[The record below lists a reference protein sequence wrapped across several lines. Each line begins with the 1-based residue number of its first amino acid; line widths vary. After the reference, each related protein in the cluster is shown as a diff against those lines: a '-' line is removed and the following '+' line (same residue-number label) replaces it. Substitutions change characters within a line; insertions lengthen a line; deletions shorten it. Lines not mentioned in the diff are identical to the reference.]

1 MNIETAN
8 KLLKLRKKNGYS
20 QEELAEKLGI
30 SRQAVSK
37 WERAEASPD
46 TDNLIMLAKLYNIS
60 LDELFEIDAVNSV
73 PISAP
78 VSKRSNISLRKDKT
92 PHDKNMRVA
101 YPEGSISEKEIY
113 PGAHSQSG
121 ASDSFKSQPVYQPQ
135 PEKEEKPKNENKTC
149 CDYKKY
155 EYKYSY
161 DYHKND
167 SQKSCNTAF
176 QTAPQPAQL
185 AVNEQSMPYKALMA
199 FPFPLVV
206 AALYLFL
213 GAFFNFWH
221 PSWMMFLS
229 IPMYYTTI
237 EAVRKKDLNIFCFP
251 VLVVFVYLAAGFLL
265 NLWHPAWILFMTI
278 PFYYWLINIKKS
290 K

>member
-8 KLLKLRKKNGYS
+8 KLLRLRKKNGYS

-46 TDNLIMLAKLYNIS
+46 TDNLIQLAKLYNIS
-60 LDELFEIDAVNSV
+60 LDQLFEIDAVNSV
-73 PISAP
+73 PIS
-78 VSKRSNISLRKDKT
+78 SQESRRSNISLRKDKS
-92 PHDKNMRVA
+92 DKDNSMRVA
-101 YPEGSISEKEIY
+101 YPEGSNGAKEIY
-113 PGAHSQSG
+113 PGASAQQ
-121 ASDSFKSQPVYQPQ
+121 KSQPVYQDTQ
-135 PEKEEKPKNENKTC
+135 KKQQTDGTC
-149 CDYKKY
+149 DFDKYQYKY
-155 EYKYSY
+155 EYSTK
-161 DYHKND
+161 
-167 SQKSCNTAF
+167 SQKSASTGTNASFNTNF
-176 QTAPQPAQL
+176 TTSPAPAPL
-185 AVNEQSMPYKALMA
+185 AVSEQSLPYKALMA

-206 AALYLFL
+206 AALYLML

-221 PSWMMFLS
+221 PSWMMFLT
-229 IPMYYTTI
+229 IPLYYTTI

-251 VLVVFVYLAAGFLL
+251 VLVVFAYLTAGFLL

-278 PFYYWLINIKKS
+278 PFYYWIINIKKS